1 MTNVEILEQ
10 YPWIKRDVYD
20 YVRENIKE
28 EFRPNGIETYING
41 MSREGLLDAYL
52 SWNGIIDWTTNIIT
66 FMDMAFSSDDTDQ
79 LMRDLRECDFE
90 NKMNGELQLYYLQIG
105 GKISEDIYYCS
116 NLYFMFSRTWYDY
129 E

>member
-20 YVRENIKE
+20 YVEHNVSA
-28 EFRPNGIETYING
+28 FARPNGIEDYING

-52 SWNGIIDWTTNIIT
+52 SWNGIVGWTTNIIT

-90 NKMNGELQLYYLQIG
+90 NKMNGEL
-105 GKISEDIYYCS
+105 
-116 NLYFMFSRTWYDY
+116 
-129 E
+129 

>member
-10 YPWIKRDVYD
+10 YPWIKRDIYD

-28 EFRPNGIETYING
+28 EFRPNGIEAYING

-90 NKMNGELQLYYLQIG
+90 NKMNGEL
-105 GKISEDIYYCS
+105 
-116 NLYFMFSRTWYDY
+116 
-129 E
+129 